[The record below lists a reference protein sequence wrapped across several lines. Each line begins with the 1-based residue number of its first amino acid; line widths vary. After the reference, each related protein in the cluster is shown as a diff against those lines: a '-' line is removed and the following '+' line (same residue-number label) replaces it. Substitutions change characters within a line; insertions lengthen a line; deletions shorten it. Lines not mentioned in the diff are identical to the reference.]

1 MDNKNFYFYIS
12 GFISLFIFIFFSSLF
27 LISIVLSK
35 KIDTYALKKD
45 NYISVSIDMPK
56 IKSSSSKKSVEKPIV
71 EEPVKEQP
79 VVEKQNIETQTTK
92 VEKKE
97 INIDNLFSD
106 VWTKS
111 IKKVEEKKPKTDNRI
126 IDEIQ
131 KKINKSD
138 TNTVKSISKKI
149 QNIDPAKQENENA
162 KESTAPEVNEY
173 FAKIQALVYEHFTPP
188 ENSQGHSVIAVIEL
202 SSMGKVIDFRILTYS
217 GNDALNVESDKIK
230 DRLINILFP
239 ENPNK
244 SSGVYKIKL
253 ISKE

>member
-12 GFISLFIFIFFSSLF
+12 GFISLFIFVFFSSLF
-27 LISIVLSK
+27 IISIVISK
-35 KIDTYALKKD
+35 KVDSFALKKD
-45 NYISVSIDMPK
+45 NYISVSVDIPK
-56 IKSSSSKKSVEKPIV
+56 TQSSTSKKNIEKPIV
-71 EEPVKEQP
+71 EEPIKEEP
-79 VVEKQNIETQTTK
+79 IVEKQNVQTQTTK

-111 IKKVEEKKPKTDNRI
+111 IKAEEKKPKTDNRI
-126 IDEIQ
+126 IEEIQ

-149 QNIDPAKQENENA
+149 QNIDAAKMENENA

-188 ENSQGHSVIAVIEL
+188 ENSEGNSVVAVIEL
-202 SSMGKVIDFRILTYS
+202 SAMGKVIDFRILTYS
-217 GNDALNVESDKIK
+217 GNDALNIESDKIK
-230 DRLINILFP
+230 SRIVNILFP

-244 SSGVYKIKL
+244 SSGIYKIKL